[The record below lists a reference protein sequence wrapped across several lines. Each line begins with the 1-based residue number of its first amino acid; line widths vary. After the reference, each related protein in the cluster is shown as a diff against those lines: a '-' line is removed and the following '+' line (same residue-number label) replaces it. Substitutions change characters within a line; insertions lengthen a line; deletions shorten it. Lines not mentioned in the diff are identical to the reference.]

1 MTNTL
6 RNFASSVGAG
16 EAVGLQQSDYFRR
29 EESLVP
35 LKIIH
40 NWEDAQG
47 RYMSVSPVL
56 KAVDLRRL
64 ERGHVSGRISERVK
78 EDRPTATLA
87 FSKTDGILLLRD
99 HSTHVAA
106 GTCPH
111 THHAGNSNTHLNVTV
126 AIRGTEQVKVPGGR
140 GRVTDTIQ
148 P

>member
-64 ERGHVSGRISERVK
+64 ERGHVLGRISERVK

-111 THHAGNSNTHLNVTV
+111 THHAGNSNTHLNVTA